1 MIRSPRSSAG
11 FTLIEMLVGVTLGLL
26 LVSALMMFFVSNK
39 RHFLI
44 QQDATR
50 LQENQRFAVQFLTR
64 DIQGAGYR
72 GCAGGRDGPL
82 FNLLKNPTNLEN
94 EFAIGIEGFDNVSAT
109 PPARLAVLGVPPNVG
124 TDVLVLRGPE
134 GDSVGVSSENSNT
147 QVFGDLVSQD
157 PGACADGSNEIN
169 GMCAGDYLLIS
180 DCQKARVFQAGSI
193 TASGSVATID
203 HPVDTGSP
211 PGNSDATWGGVVAGV
226 DAPPNERFDID
237 SEIVRYGTFT
247 YFIAN
252 RPSGD
257 PALYR
262 ATNADTPE
270 ELVEGVEDMQILY
283 GENTDADVS
292 GTPDVFVTAAGVTDW
307 DDVVAVRIELLLRGF
322 EDHLA
327 EGNQEYTFNG
337 STVTAADRRLH
348 STAMLTSSL
357 RNRLP

>member
-1 MIRSPRSSAG
+1 MIRSSRSSAG

-72 GCAGGRDGPL
+72 GCAGGRAGPL
-82 FNLLKNPTNLEN
+82 TNLLKNPTDLEN
-94 EFAIGIEGFDNVSAT
+94 DFAIGIEGFDNVSAT
-109 PPARLAVLGVPPNVG
+109 PPARLAVLGVPPNLG

-134 GDSVGVSSENSNT
+134 GDSVGVSSENSST
-147 QVFGDLVSQD
+147 QVKGDLVSQES
-157 PGACADGSNEIN
+157 GACDDGSNEIN
-169 GMCAGDYLLIS
+169 GVCAGDYLLIS

-203 HPVDTGSP
+203 HPENTGSS
-211 PGNSDATWGGVVAGV
+211 PGNSDATWGGTG
-226 DAPPNERFDID
+226 APANERFDID

-252 RPSGD
+252 RPTGE

-283 GENTDADVS
+283 GENTDGNVS
-292 GTPDVFVTAAGVTDW
+292 GTPEVFVTAAGVTDW

-322 EDHLA
+322 EDNLA
-327 EGNQEYTFNG
+327 EGAQEYTFNG

-348 STAMLTSSL
+348 STAMLTASL